1 MKIDIRFRNLQA
13 SDSLREHAARR
24 VHFHL
29 SRFGEAISSVCIRIG
44 DVNGP
49 KGGLD
54 KQCRVTLRGP
64 SLSSVVIEELR
75 EDTFLAVEV
84 AVERAS
90 RAVGRDLDR
99 QRSAR
104 AASWAARKA
113 S

>member
-13 SDSLREHAARR
+13 SDSLREHALRR

-29 SRFGEAISSVCIRIG
+29 SRFGQEVGSVCVRIG

-54 KQCRVTLRGP
+54 KQCHVTLRGP
-64 SLSSVVIEELR
+64 SLSSIVIDELR
-75 EDTFLAVEV
+75 EDAYLAVEV
-84 AVERAS
+84 AIERAS

-104 AASWAARKA
+104 AASAGARRA